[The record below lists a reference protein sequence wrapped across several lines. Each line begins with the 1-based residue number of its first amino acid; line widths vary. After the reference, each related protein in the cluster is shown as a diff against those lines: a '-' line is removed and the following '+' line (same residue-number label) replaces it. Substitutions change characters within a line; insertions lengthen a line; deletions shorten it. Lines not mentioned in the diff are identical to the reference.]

1 MSRTDLIPQPK
12 GDPFIGNLRTVDGD
26 APVQGF
32 MRLARIHGPIYQLD
46 FSGSPLI
53 VVSSQALVD
62 ELCDES
68 RFGKR
73 ISGALKNIRDFA
85 GDGLFTARSDEPNWA
100 IAHRLL
106 MPAFGPIGMR
116 DMFGRMLD
124 IAEQMVTRWERFGPD
139 NVIEVSEDM
148 TRMTL
153 DTIAL
158 CAFDYRF
165 NSFYQREMH
174 PFVGAM
180 VDALGEAGA
189 RTRRPEIAS
198 KLLLRT
204 RRAYEDDIALM
215 HSVADELI
223 AERRRDPDAAQKK
236 DLLGLMLQGRDTV
249 TGEGLSDEN
258 IRNQLVTFLVAGHET
273 TSGLLSF
280 ATYFLMKN
288 PAVLAKARAE
298 VDAVFGDAPPRV
310 EQIGRLRYVEQVLM
324 ETLRIWPTAP
334 VFTLRAHK
342 DTEIGGKYAITRR
355 DTMLVLIPMLHR
367 DPKVWEGDV
376 EAFVPERF
384 APEAMEKLPPNAWKP
399 FGNGQRACIGRPFA
413 MQEAVMLIAMILQ
426 RFDLIEHD
434 PSYQL
439 SVAETLTLK
448 PAGFRIRV
456 KRRGMASFDRSRTSA
471 VAAVAT
477 PARAAAPM
485 PRAAGAKASVPLL
498 VLYGSNTGSSEAF
511 AERIASDA
519 AAQGYAAQAAPLDTH
534 TGKLP
539 TDGAVAVVVASYE
552 GQPPDNARQFVGW
565 LDSLKPGDLAGV
577 KYTVF
582 GCGNRQWART
592 YQAIPKHVDAQ
603 FEAAGATRVKARGET
618 DASGDF
624 FGAFD
629 EWSAGLWAD
638 LAGALGTE
646 LQTAPT
652 GAQLQVEVV
661 KAGRSAIL
669 RQGDLQHGT
678 VVENRE
684 LVDMSHKLGRS
695 KRHIDITLPAGM
707 TYRAGDYLAV
717 LPTNPPGNVMR
728 ALRRFN
734 FAADSHVVLHKAEGS
749 ITSLPVGYPVGVGD
763 LLFHYVELAQPATRS
778 QVTALAA
785 ATKCPPEKAELEA
798 LAQDGAYERQVLGR
812 RTTVLELLERFASC
826 ELPFA
831 TFLEM
836 LPPIRARQYSISSSP
851 LWNAERCTLTIAV
864 VDAPALSGQGQ
875 YKGMASTLLAA
886 CGPGTRIAV
895 AVRPSNTHF
904 HPPPSPATPIIM
916 VCAGTGLAPFHGFVQ
931 ERAVQAASGQAVG
944 PALLFFGCDHPDV
957 DYLYRDEFRAWEAA
971 GVVSVR
977 PAFSSAPE
985 GDIAFVQ
992 HRLWKDRAD
1001 VADLFRQGAN
1011 VYVCGD
1017 GRRMAPAV
1025 RETFVRIYQEAV
1037 GATMDAAERRVDEI
1051 ERETGRYVSDVFA

>member
-1 MSRTDLIPQPK
+1 MSTTERIPQPK
-12 GDPFIGNLRTVDGD
+12 GDPFIGNMRTVDGD
-26 APVQGF
+26 APIQGF
-32 MRLARIHGPIYQLD
+32 MRLARIHGPIFQLD
-46 FSGSPLI
+46 FSGNALI
-53 VVSSQALVD
+53 VVSSQELVN

-73 ISGALKNIRDFA
+73 VSGALKNIRDFA

-100 IAHRLL
+100 KAHRLL

-116 DMFGRMLD
+116 GMYDRMVD
-124 IAEQMVTRWERFGPD
+124 IAEQLVTRWERFGPD
-139 NVIEVSEDM
+139 SVIEVTEDM

-174 PFVGAM
+174 PFVGSM
-180 VDALGEAGA
+180 VEALAEAGA

-204 RRAYEDDIALM
+204 RRAYEDDVELM
-215 HSVADELI
+215 RSVADELI
-223 AERRRDPDAAQKK
+223 AERRRDPDGAQKK
-236 DLLGLMLQGRDTV
+236 DLLGLMLQGRDPV

-258 IRNQLVTFLVAGHET
+258 IRFQLITFLVAGHET
-273 TSGLLSF
+273 TSGMLSF
-280 ATYFLMKN
+280 ATYYLVKN
-288 PAVLAKARAE
+288 PHVLAKARAE
-298 VDAVFGDAPPRV
+298 VDEVVGDETPRI
-310 EQIGRLRYVEQVLM
+310 EHIGRLRYIEQVLM

-334 VFTLRAHK
+334 VFSLRANQ
-342 DTEIGGKYAITRR
+342 DTVIGGRYAVARR
-355 DTMLVLIPMLHR
+355 DTFAVLIPMLHR
-367 DPKVWEGDV
+367 DPKVWGGDV
-376 EAFVPERF
+376 EAFDPERF
-384 APEAMEKLPPNAWKP
+384 APELVEKLPPNAWKP
-399 FGNGQRACIGRPFA
+399 FGNGQRGCIGRPFA
-413 MQEAVMLIAMILQ
+413 MQEAVLLVAMILQ

-439 SVAETLTLK
+439 SVSETLTLK
-448 PAGFRIRV
+448 PHGFQIRV
-456 KRRGMASFDRSRTSA
+456 KRRGSSSFKARS
-471 VAAVAT
+471 AAVPQAAAA
-477 PARAAAPM
+477 PARAAALA
-485 PRAAGAKASVPLL
+485 PRKAGEVATPLL

-511 AERIASDA
+511 AQRIASDA
-519 AAQGYAAQAAPLDTH
+519 ATQGYAAQAATLDEH
-534 TGKLP
+534 TGRLP
-539 TDGAVAVVVASYE
+539 TDGVVAIVVASYE
-552 GQPPDNARQFVGW
+552 GQPPDNARQFMAW
-565 LDSLKPGDLAGV
+565 LAALAPGALAGV
-577 KYTVF
+577 RYTVF

-592 YQAIPKHVDAQ
+592 YQQVPKRMDSAL
-603 FEAAGATRVKARGET
+603 EAAGAQRVKARGET

-629 EWSAGLWAD
+629 EWSASLWSD
-638 LAGALGTE
+638 LARALGKE
-646 LQTAPT
+646 LQEAPS
-652 GAQLQVEVV
+652 GARLQVELV
-661 KAGRSAIL
+661 KTGRSAIL
-669 RQGDLQHGT
+669 RQGDLQHG
-678 VVENRE
+678 VVIENRE
-684 LVDMSHKLGRS
+684 LVNMSAAAARS
-695 KRHIDITLPAGM
+695 KRHIDIALPAGM

-734 FAADSHVVLHKAEGS
+734 FAADSHVVLHQAEGS
-749 ITSLPVGYPVGVGD
+749 ITSLPVGYPVSVGEM
-763 LLFHYVELAQPATRS
+763 LFHYVELAQPATRA

-785 ATKCPPEKAELEA
+785 ATKCPPEQAELAA
-798 LAQDGAYERQVLGR
+798 LAEDDAYNRQVLGR
-812 RTTVLELLERFASC
+812 RASLLELLERFASC

-831 TFLEM
+831 SFLEM

-851 LWNAERCTLTIAV
+851 LWNPERCTLTVAV

-875 YKGMASTLLAA
+875 YKGMASSLLAA

-904 HPPPSPATPIIM
+904 HPPSSALTPIIM
-916 VCAGTGLAPFHGFVQ
+916 VCAGTGLAPFRGFLQ

-957 DYLYRDEFRAWEAA
+957 DYLYADEFRAWEAA

-977 PAFSSAPE
+977 PAFSEAPE
-985 GDIAFVQ
+985 GEVMFVQ
-992 HRLWKDRAD
+992 HRLWQDRAD
-1001 VADLFRQGAN
+1001 VAELFRKGAH

-1025 RETFVRIYQEAV
+1025 RETFVRIYREAV
-1037 GATMDAAERRVDEI
+1037 GATVDKAESWVDAI
-1051 ERETGRYVSDVFA
+1051 ERETGRYVSDVFV